1 MMGFFDFAL
10 KLSEAEGT
18 RGRRT
23 VALNTVRLNNGVGLG
38 DFVDS
43 VQTGIEQDIDVFKN
57 PQNHTPLAL
66 CGGLTLTEYR
76 EMYRKAKQV
85 YAKKQFY
92 KIKIVESDMPASL
105 GLEEADDI
113 FNYLAIDV
121 SYSDTVIGQQKN
133 IATFQSDQVSGLERR
148 QIRITFLDR
157 HDGIVERFLKYKKES
172 MFNKDGTV
180 NPPSFYSFGLG
191 IHKIDVETGKAYL
204 AEGMLVRVDS
214 IEYDLSRREG
224 GLTELPVTFIELDKF
239 I

>member
-1 MMGFFDFAL
+1 MGFFDFAA
-10 KLSEAEGT
+10 KLAAADT
-18 RGRRT
+18 ARGRRT
-23 VALNTVRLNNGVGLG
+23 LALNTITLSNGTGLG
-38 DFVDS
+38 DFVDA
-43 VQTGIEQDIDVFKN
+43 VQTGIDQAIDVFKN

-76 EMYRKAKQV
+76 EMFRQAQQV

-92 KIKIVESDMPASL
+92 AIKIVENDSPPSL
-105 GLEEADDI
+105 GLKTSDDI

-133 IATFQSDQVSGLERR
+133 IASFQSDQVTGLERR

-157 HDGIVERFLKYKKES
+157 HDGIIERFFKYKIDS
-172 MFNKDGTV
+172 MFNKDGTI

-191 IHKIDVETGKAYL
+191 IHKIDIETGKPYS
-204 AEGMLVRVDS
+204 AEGMAVRVES
-214 IEYDLSRREG
+214 IDYDLSRRDG
-224 GLTELPVTFIELDKF
+224 GLTELPVTFVELDKF